1 VTPDRRWTATTAEL
15 LAATA
20 AARFSALGAF
30 ADRAGPDVRQL
41 YDAALVRC
49 HEVLALVVSD
59 DEEETV
65 RSAQALADAAAVM
78 GAEWVLTV
86 FRSPLTAKT
95 APIVQRS
102 AAVIAEAGAA
112 MAVEFS
118 PLGPISSVRSA
129 LGVVGVANAGGGRA
143 GLMIDTWP
151 ARPCTGVPCPGS
163 APWRSTGSRPC
174 FSSAGGMAW

>member
-1 VTPDRRWTATTAEL
+1 MVELAVTPDRRWTATTAEL

-102 AAVIAEAGAA
+102 AAVIADAGAA

-118 PLGPISSVRSA
+118 PLGPISSRHFDLSDPDPDRYRTVW
-129 LGVVGVANAGGGRA
+129 ANAWGTVTDFWRCGTCSRTASSTPTCSSCAGRA
-143 GLMIDTWP
+143 
-151 ARPCTGVPCPGS
+151 
-163 APWRSTGSRPC
+163 SR
-174 FSSAGGMAW
+174 